1 MSPKTRIALTFLL
14 VVLAVAIWGVSQLP
28 VSYDRSALGDG
39 ERVFAACLF
48 MLAIVLN
55 LPGLVKR
62 KKRPHHAAAVDYY
75 VHFDEAGHHVHAPA
89 AHPGRPQHPGA
100 QPHHAP
106 ASGHARPAH
115 PDHDHE
121 YDRRH

>member
-1 MSPKTRIALTFLL
+1 MSPKTRIALTFVL

-28 VSYDRSALGDG
+28 VWYDRSALGDG

-48 MLAIVLN
+48 MLAIALN

-75 VHFDEAGHHVHAPA
+75 VHFDEAGHHVPAARPGRSHPGQPHQPAPAGHTHA
-89 AHPGRPQHPGA
+89 AHPGD
-100 QPHHAP
+100 
-106 ASGHARPAH
+106 
-115 PDHDHE
+115 DHQ